1 MRVRLGSRL
10 QQGRHHSVA
19 GQGQVAEACAEGASD
34 GVADGGDGRAAAR
47 FADAERGEIGGGLIS
62 STSTSGTS
70 LKRSTG

>member
-1 MRVRLGSRL
+1 VR
-10 QQGRHHSVA
+10 
-19 GQGQVAEACAEGASD
+19 D
-34 GVADGGDGRAAAR
+34 GVADGSDGGAAAC